1 MNRVVNHRRV
11 LGSLLLGATLGL
23 AAPAMAQSEAEQQLL
38 EQVRSGQTANRAE
51 SRRALE
57 AFRSASDL
65 RQRELL
71 EQARARAAALQAES
85 QELELLARNNKRAFD
100 ARILELRNQMG
111 PNSAMFGSL
120 QQIAADLIGIFRNS
134 PTSLQYPDREAWL
147 NALRQRMERASE
159 IFSIEDLE
167 QIWFLVQQEITAS
180 GQIVSLQ
187 TEILGESGSR
197 ETRDLVRVGK
207 FVLVTND
214 PEPAYLTWQADSQRA
229 SMLKKQPDGEF
240 LGQIDRYL
248 DRGQGPQALGIDPT
262 AGSLLSRLVDSP
274 SFEDRI
280 AQGGPIGYLILIV
293 GAVGVI
299 MAVLK
304 LLSILFISAQVAAQR
319 RDLGNPRA
327 SNPLG
332 RMLKVY
338 EDNKDQDTETLEMR
352 LGEAILEERPKIDRY
367 VGLIKVISAV
377 APLMG
382 LMGTVIGMIATFQ
395 AITLFGTGDPKTM
408 AGGISQALVTT
419 VMGLSVAIP
428 TVLLHAVVSARAT
441 AVINTLKHQTAGLI
455 AERMEARLQG
465 RGV

>member
-1 MNRVVNHRRV
+1 MNIAGIHKRA
-11 LGSLLLGATLGL
+11 LTGLLLAASLVVATSVQ
-23 AAPAMAQSEAEQQLL
+23 AQSEAELQLL
-38 EQVRSGQTANRAE
+38 EQVRSGQTANRVE
-51 SRRALE
+51 SQRALA
-57 AFRSASDL
+57 AFRGASDL

-85 QELELLARNNKRAFD
+85 QRLEVLARDNKRAFD
-100 ARILELRNQMG
+100 ARILDLRNQMG
-111 PNSAMFGSL
+111 PNAAMFGSL
-120 QQIAADLIGIFRNS
+120 QQVATDLIGIFRNS
-134 PTSLQYPDREAWL
+134 PTTLQYPDREAWL
-147 NALRQRMERASE
+147 DALRQRMERASE

-180 GQIVSLQ
+180 GQIVRLQ
-187 TEILGESGSR
+187 TEVLGESGSR
-197 ETRDLVRVGK
+197 ESRDVVRVGK
-207 FVLVTND
+207 FVLVSND
-214 PEPAYLTWQADSQRA
+214 PQPAYLTWQADSQRA
-229 SMLKKQPDGEF
+229 SMLKKQPDGDF
-240 LGQIDRYL
+240 LGQIDDYL
-248 DRGQGPQALGIDPT
+248 NNPDGTAALGIDPT

-280 AQGGPIGYLILIV
+280 AQGGPIGYLILMV
-293 GAVGVI
+293 GAVGVVL
-299 MAVLK
+299 ALLK

-428 TVLLHAVVSARAT
+428 TVLLHAIVSARAT

-455 AERMEARLQG
+455 AERMEARMQG
-465 RGV
+465 HSA

>member
-1 MNRVVNHRRV
+1 
-11 LGSLLLGATLGL
+11 
-23 AAPAMAQSEAEQQLL
+23 
-38 EQVRSGQTANRAE
+38 
-51 SRRALE
+51 
-57 AFRSASDL
+57 
-65 RQRELL
+65 
-71 EQARARAAALQAES
+71 
-85 QELELLARNNKRAFD
+85 
-100 ARILELRNQMG
+100 
-111 PNSAMFGSL
+111 
-120 QQIAADLIGIFRNS
+120 
-134 PTSLQYPDREAWL
+134 
-147 NALRQRMERASE
+147 
-159 IFSIEDLE
+159 
-167 QIWFLVQQEITAS
+167 
-180 GQIVSLQ
+180 
-187 TEILGESGSR
+187 
-197 ETRDLVRVGK
+197 
-207 FVLVTND
+207 
-214 PEPAYLTWQADSQRA
+214 
-229 SMLKKQPDGEF
+229 MLKKQPDGDF
-240 LGQIDRYL
+240 LGQIDDYL
-248 DRGQGPQALGIDPT
+248 NNPDGTAALGIDPT

-280 AQGGPIGYLILIV
+280 AQGGPIGYLILMV
-293 GAVGVI
+293 GAVGVV
-299 MAVLK
+299 MALLK

-428 TVLLHAVVSARAT
+428 TVLLHAIVSARAT

-455 AERMEARLQG
+455 AERMEARMQG
-465 RGV
+465 HGA